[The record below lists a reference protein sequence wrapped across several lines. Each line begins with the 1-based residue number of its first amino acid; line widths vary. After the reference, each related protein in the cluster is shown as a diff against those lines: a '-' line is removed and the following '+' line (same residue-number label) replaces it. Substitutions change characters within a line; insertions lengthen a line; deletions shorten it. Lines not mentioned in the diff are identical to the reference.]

1 MKKTILSLVFG
12 LCMAF
17 VLLVGYS
24 EKSTP
29 VKHQM
34 ELFAVSCNLP

>member
-1 MKKTILSLVFG
+1 MKKSFLSLMFAS
-12 LCMAF
+12 CMVF
-17 VLLVGYS
+17 VLTVGYA
-24 EKSTP
+24 EKSNP